1 MELNFTTFIL
11 EIVNFLVLVWL
22 LQRFFY
28 KPVLNVIA
36 KRKAGIDQALAE
48 AARVHE
54 EAAALQRQY
63 EENLSR
69 WEQQKRKAQEDLQ
82 REIDERRAQMLE
94 ELKITLENERN
105 RNRIIEERRKA
116 DEQRKNESLA
126 LANAAAFASK
136 LLKFAAGPELE
147 QRLFDLLLE
156 QMAELP
162 ETTVESLRSN
172 HARDHSTVTV
182 LSAHPLSDAQRA
194 ELQRPLDALLD
205 KNPAYD
211 YRQDPE
217 LIAGLRINIGA
228 WVLGVNLQDELQGF
242 TQFAHE

>member
-1 MELNFTTFIL
+1 MELNLSTFIL

-36 KRKAGIDQALAE
+36 KRKAGIDQALAD

-54 EAAALQRQY
+54 EAAALQRQCD
-63 EENLSR
+63 ENLKN
-69 WEQQKRKAQEDLQ
+69 WEQQKRKAHEDLQ

-94 ELKITLENERN
+94 ELKIALENERH
-105 RNRIIEERRKA
+105 RNKIIEERRKA
-116 DEQRKNESLA
+116 DEQHKNEALA
-126 LANAAAFASK
+126 LANAGAFASK
-136 LLKFAAGPELE
+136 LLKVAAGPELE
-147 QRLFDLLLE
+147 KRLFDLLLR
-156 QMAELP
+156 QTTELP
-162 ETTVESLRSN
+162 PETVENLRAN
-172 HARDHSTVTV
+172 HAQDHSAITVV
-182 LSAHPLSDAQRA
+182 SAYPLSGEQRA
-194 ELQRPLDALLD
+194 ELQRCLDALLD
-205 KNPAYD
+205 KKPAYD

-228 WVLGVNLQDELQGF
+228 WIVGVNLQDELQGF